1 MPVNQA
7 VVVGAGSWGTALA
20 KMLSDKGHQITL
32 WAHRQEHVDEIVNER
47 ENRTYLPGFKLG
59 KNLTATADLK
69 EAVSS
74 QTMVVMVVPSHG
86 FRDVFK
92 RLLPYLSNNT
102 YVISAVKGIENDTLM
117 TMDLVIEDE
126 LSRLTS
132 PPNIHLGVL
141 AGPSFAKE
149 VAAGVPTAVSV
160 AAKSKEQAV
169 FFQEFFNA
177 PLFRVYAC
185 TDLIGLELGGA
196 LKNIVAIA
204 AGISDGLGYGTN
216 TRAALITRGLAEITR
231 LGVAM
236 GADPLTFSG
245 LGGLGDLVL
254 TCTGDLSRNRTVGLK
269 LGQGKKLS
277 TILSEMNMVAEGV
290 MTTRSAWNLASK
302 MEVEMPILEQV
313 YLVLY
318 KDKPCNEA
326 VMDLM
331 SRSLKEEQW

>member
-1 MPVNQA
+1 MPVKQA
-7 VVVGAGSWGTALA
+7 AIVGAGSWGTALA
-20 KMLSDKGHQITL
+20 KMLSDKGYRITL
-32 WAHRQEHVDEIVNER
+32 WAHRQAHVDEIVSER
-47 ENRTYLPGFKLG
+47 ENRTYLPGFKLNE
-59 KNLTATADLK
+59 NLTATADLK
-69 EAVSS
+69 GAVSN
-74 QTMVVMVVPSHG
+74 QPVVVMVVPSHG
-86 FRDVFK
+86 FRDVF
-92 RLLPYLSNNT
+92 RQLLPHLSDNT

-117 TMDLVIEDE
+117 TMSQVMGDE
-126 LSRLTS
+126 LGKLAF
-132 PPNIHLGVL
+132 PLKLHLGAL

-160 AAKSKEQAV
+160 AAKSKEEAV

-196 LKNIVAIA
+196 LKNIIAIA

-216 TRAALITRGLAEITR
+216 TRAALITRGLAEISR

-269 LGQGKKLS
+269 LGQGKNLS

-290 MTTRSAWNLASK
+290 MTTRSAWNLAGK
-302 MEVEMPILEQV
+302 MDIEMPILEQI

-331 SRSLKEEQW
+331 GRSLKQEQW